1 MRHIP
6 LQTLALIVVA
16 ATLAVGAAPSFAISN
31 EAKAAAVGGAIALRK
46 PIAKAV
52 GKAFETPLPAAS
64 QAQLDAAERVYYGLY
79 ECEFNQ
85 AVDIG
90 INPKYPAYVDVRHG
104 KQLFVMKPVLSS
116 TGAVRL
122 EDVRGVMLMV
132 QITSKSMLM
141 DVKSGRRVADECVSD
156 KHREAIQATVGA
168 PAAQS
173 LMSPPAEAPPSVPSS
188 TSPNVPEPP
197 PPGPSPAPHR

>member
-116 TGAVRL
+116 TGAIRL
-122 EDVRGVMLMV
+122 EDVKGVTLMV
-132 QITSKSMLM
+132 QIANKSMLL
-141 DVKSGRRVADECVSD
+141 DTKVGRRIVDDCVSP
-156 KHREAIQATVGA
+156 KQRELMEAARAAKVAEAAALAASGVTANPAPMGLLSA
-168 PAAQS
+168 PA
-173 LMSPPAEAPPSVPSS
+173 V
-188 TSPNVPEPP
+188 TSPAA
-197 PPGPSPAPHR
+197 SASAK